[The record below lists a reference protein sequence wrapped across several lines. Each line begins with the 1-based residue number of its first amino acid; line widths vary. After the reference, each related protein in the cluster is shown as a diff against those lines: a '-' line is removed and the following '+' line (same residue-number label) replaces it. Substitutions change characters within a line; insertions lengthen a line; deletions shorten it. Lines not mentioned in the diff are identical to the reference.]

1 MQQTITRDLFI
12 SYSENDSQWVQGYLL
27 DALGLPPER
36 VITPQDFRPGAS
48 IVDEFERA
56 VLESRY
62 TLLVLSQAYLADQW
76 LHLGGQ
82 LANFLSVNDQ
92 QDRLIPLRLDHV
104 ELPLQIS
111 FRVALDFTAQASW
124 QSEIMRL
131 CKLLKSPP
139 QPSEQFIPCP
149 YPGMVPF
156 KQDESQHFYGRDD
169 EIGKMIELLQ
179 QHRLLFV
186 IGPSGSG
193 KSSLVFAGLLPHLST
208 AEDFP
213 PTFWRVHSMRPGAQ
227 PTKTLVD
234 LLAGD
239 FSQQPDLITTI
250 LTTPPPA
257 ERLLLVI
264 DQFEELFTQAERGE
278 QMRFIAALLSLR
290 GFENCVLLITM
301 RADFYPELMSST
313 LWPILPSQRLEIA
326 PLRGAALHEA
336 IERPAADVGVY
347 LEPGLVERLIADGH
361 DEPGVMPLLQETMRL
376 LWTKR
381 QRRLLTLSAY
391 EQMGHDGSSGLAVAV
406 ATKAD
411 ATLAEL
417 TPDQQKIARRIL
429 LCLVQLGENS
439 PDTRRRQPL
448 CELCSSNDQPED
460 FKQTLEH
467 LTANRL
473 VIRSADDSVPENGQ
487 ESRVL
492 VDLAH
497 EVLITSW
504 PLLRRWLE
512 EDRAGLL
519 LHRRLSQTCDD
530 WIRRKRDLSFLYG
543 GSRLTEAQRY
553 AEQHPQDI
561 SEDETEFL
569 KVSAARELVR
579 ERSRFLGQ
587 AAGGA
592 LGAAFGYSLALGLLY
607 WSGSGFS
614 LARNIWLSALIH
626 FLVTFPVG
634 EMIGFAVGLGLW
646 RWRHDLRRRAIAT
659 TLIGAL
665 VGSLTYALYV
675 LIRLTGDLPF
685 DPRTVL
691 PGAIF
696 GAVTGFGVGAFNGWR
711 RVEILAVGGGV
722 SAALLSLVISGLGWS
737 WWVAIVA
744 GALLGGLTGLG
755 FLATAVDN
763 PERLIE

>member
-1 MQQTITRDLFI
+1 MQDTITRDLFI
-12 SYSENDSQWVQGYLL
+12 SYSEKDSQWVQGYLL

-76 LHLGGQ
+76 LQLGGQ
-82 LANFLSVNDQ
+82 LANFLSVSDQ
-92 QDRLIPLRLDHV
+92 QDRLIPLRLDRLD
-104 ELPLQIS
+104 LPLQIS
-111 FRVALDFTAQASW
+111 FRVALDFTAQAGW
-124 QSEIMRL
+124 PSEIMRL
-131 CKLLKSPP
+131 CKLLKSAP
-139 QPSEQFIPCP
+139 QPGEQFIPCP
-149 YPGMVPF
+149 YPGMLPF
-156 KQDESQHFYGRDD
+156 TPEEAHRFYGRDD
-169 EIGKMIELLQ
+169 EIARMIELLQ

-208 AEDFP
+208 ADDFP
-213 PTFWRVHSMRPGAQ
+213 PGFWRVHSMRPGAQ

-239 FSQQPDLITTI
+239 LAQQPDLITTI
-250 LTTPPPA
+250 LATPPPA

-264 DQFEELFTQAERGE
+264 DQFEELFTQADRNE
-278 QMRFIAALLSLR
+278 QMGFIAALLSLR
-290 GFENCVLLITM
+290 TFENCVLLITM

-313 LWPILPSQRLEIA
+313 LWPILPSQRLEIP

-347 LEPGLVERLIADGH
+347 LEPALVERLIADGH
-361 DEPGVMPLLQETMRL
+361 DEPGVLPLLQETMRL

-391 EQMGHDGSSGLAVAV
+391 QQMGQNGSSGLAVAV

-417 TPDQQKIARRIL
+417 TPEQQQIARRIL

-448 CELCSSNDQPED
+448 CELCSSNDNPED
-460 FKQTLEH
+460 FKYTLEH

-473 VIRSADDSVPENGQ
+473 VIRSADDTAAEDGQ
-487 ESRVL
+487 ESQVL

-530 WIRRKRDLSFLYG
+530 WIRRRRDMSFLYG
-543 GSRLTEAQRY
+543 GSRLVEAQLY
-553 AEQHPQDI
+553 AAQHPQDI

-569 KVSAARELVR
+569 KASAARELVR
-579 ERSRFLGQ
+579 ERSRYLGQ

-592 LGAAFGYSLALGLLY
+592 LGAAFGYGLALSLGY
-607 WSGSGFS
+607 WSQLFFLRRAS
-614 LARNIWLSALIH
+614 IWLPALIQ

-646 RWRHDLRRRAIAT
+646 RWRDDLRRRAIAT

-665 VGSLTYALYV
+665 AGSLTFALYM
-675 LIRLTGDLPF
+675 LIRLTPQNPF
-685 DPRTVL
+685 KLQTVL
-691 PGAIF
+691 AGVIF
-696 GAVTGFGVGAFNGWR
+696 GAVTGFGVGAFSGWR
-711 RVEILAVGGGV
+711 RVQVLTIGGAG
-722 SAALLSLVISGLGWS
+722 AALFCWAIDGLEWS
-737 WWVAIVA
+737 WWIAIVA
-744 GALLGGLTGLG
+744 GGLLGGLTGLG
-755 FLATAVDN
+755 FLATAVDH
-763 PERLIE
+763 PERRIE

>member
-12 SYSENDSQWVQGYLL
+12 SYSESDSQWVQGYLL
-27 DALGLPPER
+27 DALGLSPEQ

-76 LHLGGQ
+76 LRLGGQ
-82 LANFLSVNDQ
+82 LANFLSVDDQ
-92 QDRLIPLRLDHV
+92 QDRLIPLRLDRFD
-104 ELPLQIS
+104 LPPQIS
-111 FRVALDFTAQASW
+111 FRVALDFTSQAKW
-124 QSEIMRL
+124 QHETLRL
-131 CKLLKSPP
+131 CKLLRSSSP
-139 QPSEQFIPCP
+139 PSEQFIPCP
-149 YPGMVPF
+149 YPGMLPF
-156 KQDESQHFYGRDD
+156 SQQESRRFYGRDD
-169 EIGKMIELLQ
+169 EIGKMIGLLQ

-208 AEDFP
+208 AEHFP
-213 PTFWRVHSMRPGAQ
+213 PGFWRVHSMQPGAQ

-239 FSQQPDLITTI
+239 LSQQPDLITTV
-250 LTTPPPA
+250 LATPPPA
-257 ERLLLVI
+257 QRLLLVI

-290 GFENCVLLITM
+290 SFENCVLLITM
-301 RADFYPELMSST
+301 RADFYPELMNST
-313 LWPILPSQRLEIA
+313 LWPILPSQRLEVA

-336 IERPAADVGVY
+336 IECPAADVGVY
-347 LEPGLVERLIADGH
+347 LEPALVERLIADGH

-391 EQMGHDGSSGLAVAV
+391 EQMGQDGRSGLAVAV

-417 TPDQQKIARRIL
+417 TPAQQKIARRTL

-448 CELCSSNDQPED
+448 CELCSSNDDPAD
-460 FKQTLEH
+460 FKFTLEH

-473 VIRSADDSVPENGQ
+473 VIRSADDNEPEDGQ
-487 ESRVL
+487 ESHVL
-492 VDLAH
+492 VDLSH

-504 PLLRRWLE
+504 PLLKSWLE

-519 LHRRLSQTCDD
+519 LHRRLAQTCDD
-530 WIRRKRDLSFLYG
+530 WIRRRRDASFLYG
-543 GSRLTEAQRY
+543 GSRLVEAQHY
-553 AEQHPQDI
+553 AAQHPQDI
-561 SEDETEFL
+561 SQDETEFL
-569 KVSAARELVR
+569 KASAARELIR
-579 ERSRFLGQ
+579 ERSRYLGQ

-592 LGAAFGYSLALGLLY
+592 LGAAFGYGAALGLGY
-607 WSGSGFS
+607 WSEHDFAF
-614 LARNIWLSALIH
+614 ARNGWLLALIQ

-646 RWRHDLRRRAIAT
+646 RWRHDLRRRVIAT
-659 TLIGAL
+659 TLSGAL
-665 VGSLTYALYV
+665 VGSLTFALYAL
-675 LIRLTGDLPF
+675 IRRSAEYPF
-685 DPRTVL
+685 NPWTVL
-691 PGAIF
+691 AGVIF
-696 GAVTGFGVGAFNGWR
+696 GAVTGFCVGAFSGWR
-711 RVEILAVGGGV
+711 RVGMLMIGGV
-722 SAALLSLVISGLGWS
+722 CAALLSWALNGLRWD
-737 WWVAIVA
+737 WWIAIGA

>member
-76 LHLGGQ
+76 LQLGGQ

-92 QDRLIPLRLDHV
+92 QDRLIPLRLDRFD
-104 ELPLQIS
+104 LPLQIA
-111 FRVALDFTAQASW
+111 FRVALDFTSQASW
-124 QSEIMRL
+124 QSEVTRL
-131 CKLLKSPP
+131 CKLLQSSP

-156 KQDESQHFYGRDD
+156 KQEEAHHFYGRDD

-193 KSSLVFAGLLPHLST
+193 KSSLVFAGLLPQLDTVEH
-208 AEDFP
+208 FP
-213 PTFWRVHSMRPGAQ
+213 PGFWRVHSMRPGAQ

-239 FSQQPDLITTI
+239 FSQRPDLITTI
-250 LTTPPPA
+250 LATPPPA

-290 GFENCVLLITM
+290 SFENCVLLITM

-347 LEPGLVERLIADGH
+347 LEPGLVERLIADGR
-361 DEPGVMPLLQETMRL
+361 DEPGVLPLLQETMRL
-376 LWTKR
+376 LWAKR

-391 EQMGHDGSSGLAVAV
+391 EQMGQDDSSGLAVAV

-417 TPDQQKIARRIL
+417 TPAQQQIARRIL

-448 CELCSSNDQPED
+448 CELCSSNDNPED
-460 FKQTLEH
+460 FKYTLEH
-467 LTANRL
+467 LTVNRL
-473 VIRSADDSVPENGQ
+473 VIRSADDSAPEDGQ
-487 ESRVL
+487 ESQVL

-504 PLLRRWLE
+504 PLLRHWLE

-530 WIRRKRDLSFLYG
+530 WIRRRRDVSFLYG

-561 SEDETEFL
+561 SEDESEFL
-569 KVSAARELVR
+569 KASAARELLR
-579 ERSRFLGQ
+579 ERSRYLGQ

-592 LGAAFGYSLALGLLY
+592 LGAAFGYGLALSLGYWSQPSLAPGRVRLV
-607 WSGSGFS
+607 
-614 LARNIWLSALIH
+614 AVLIH

-646 RWRHDLRRRAIAT
+646 RWRHDLRQRTIAT

-665 VGSLTYALYV
+665 AGSLTFAIYALTRAPGAV
-675 LIRLTGDLPF
+675 LLNW
-685 DPRTVL
+685 RTVL
-691 PGAIF
+691 AGVIF
-696 GAVTGFGVGAFNGWR
+696 GAVTGFGVGGFNGVR
-711 RVEILAVGGGV
+711 RVQVLTIAGVG
-722 SAALLSLVISGLGWS
+722 AALLCWAIRGLEWS
-737 WWVAIVA
+737 WWSTIVG
-744 GALLGGLTGLG
+744 GALLGCLTGLG
-755 FLATAVDN
+755 FLVTAVDN
-763 PERLIE
+763 SDRLIE

>member
-76 LHLGGQ
+76 LRLGGQ
-82 LANFLSVNDQ
+82 LANFLSVDDQ
-92 QDRLIPLRLDHV
+92 QDRLIPLRLDRF
-104 ELPLQIS
+104 ELPPQIA
-111 FRVALDFTAQASW
+111 FRVALDFTSQANW
-124 QSEIMRL
+124 PQETMRL
-131 CKLLKSPP
+131 CELLQSAP
-139 QPSEQFIPCP
+139 PSEQFIPCP
-149 YPGMVPF
+149 YPGMLPF
-156 KQDESQHFYGRDD
+156 SQEDARRFYGRRD
-169 EIGKMIELLQ
+169 EIDKMIELLQ

-193 KSSLVFAGLLPHLST
+193 KSSLVFAGLLPQLST
-208 AEDFP
+208 VEHFP
-213 PTFWRVHSMRPGAQ
+213 PGFWRVHSMRPGAQ
-227 PTKTLVD
+227 PTKTLID

-239 FSQQPDLITTI
+239 FSQQPDLITTM
-250 LTTPPPA
+250 LATPPPA

-290 GFENCVLLITM
+290 TFENCVLLITM
-301 RADFYPELMSST
+301 RADFYPELMNST
-313 LWPILPSQRLEIA
+313 LWPILPSQRLEVA

-336 IERPAADVGVY
+336 IERPAVDVGVY
-347 LEPGLVERLIADGH
+347 LEPALVERLLADGN
-361 DEPGVMPLLQETMRL
+361 DEPGVLPLLQETMRL
-376 LWTKR
+376 LWAKR

-391 EQMGHDGSSGLAVAV
+391 EQMGQDGSSGMAVAV

-411 ATLAEL
+411 ATLADL
-417 TPDQQKIARRIL
+417 TPEEQQIARRIL

-448 CELCSSNDQPED
+448 AELCSSSDNPKD
-460 FKQTLEH
+460 FQLTLEH

-473 VIRSADDSVPENGQ
+473 VTRSAENNAAQDGQ
-487 ESRVL
+487 ESQVL
-492 VDLAH
+492 VDLSH

-530 WIRRKRDLSFLYG
+530 WIGRSRDVSFLYG
-543 GSRLTEAQRY
+543 GSRLVEAQRY
-553 AEQHPQDI
+553 AAQHPQDI

-569 KVSAARELVR
+569 KASAARDLIR
-579 ERSRFLGQ
+579 ERSRYLGQ

-592 LGAAFGYSLALGLLY
+592 LGAAFGYGLALGLGY
-607 WSGSGFS
+607 WSGHNFS
-614 LARNIWLSALIH
+614 FARNIWLAALINV
-626 FLVTFPVG
+626 LVTFPVG
-634 EMIGFAVGLGLW
+634 EMIGFAVGLALW
-646 RWRHDLRRRAIAT
+646 RWRHDLRQRAVAT

-665 VGSLTYALYV
+665 VGSLSFALYA
-675 LIRLTGDLPF
+675 LIRLTGPLPF
-685 DPRTVL
+685 DPWTAL
-691 PGAIF
+691 PGVIF
-696 GAVTGFGVGAFNGWR
+696 GAATGLGVGAFSGWR
-711 RVEILAVGGGV
+711 RVGALAIGGV
-722 SAALLSLVISGLGWS
+722 VAALLC
-737 WWVAIVA
+737 
-744 GALLGGLTGLG
+744 
-755 FLATAVDN
+755 
-763 PERLIE
+763 